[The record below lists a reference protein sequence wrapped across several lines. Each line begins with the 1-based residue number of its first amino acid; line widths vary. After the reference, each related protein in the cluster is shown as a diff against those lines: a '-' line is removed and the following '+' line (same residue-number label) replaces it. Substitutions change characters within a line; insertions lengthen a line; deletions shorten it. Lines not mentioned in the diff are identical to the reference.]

1 MDTELAK
8 QIADGESNAGP
19 LLVSYLGPK
28 MAGYA
33 DRIAADLSAADR
45 DEVVQ
50 RALERVV
57 QRIPLYDP
65 AKGSLATWARPFVR
79 RAAQTWRRDHP
90 GGAPTS
96 LDRLPDLAD
105 PAPDDPNPDTE
116 RRSSAI
122 SSLLLDLTSTDQH
135 IIQLRLTERLSFHA
149 IAKLLLDD
157 PDPTAERLTR
167 FEAACRKRLTRA
179 VSKLRKLAADHPDLQ
194 DLG

>member
-8 QIADGESNAGP
+8 LITGGELNAGP

-28 MAGYA
+28 MGGYA

-45 DEVVQ
+45 DEIVQ

-57 QRIPLYDP
+57 QRIHRYDP

-79 RAAQTWRRDHP
+79 RAAQTWQHSHP

-96 LDRLPDLAD
+96 LDTLPDLAD
-105 PAPDDPNPDTE
+105 PAPDEPDPDIE
-116 RRSSAI
+116 RRSAAI
-122 SSLLLDLTSTDQH
+122 SSLLQDLTSTDQH
-135 IIQLRLTERLSFHA
+135 IIQLRLAERLTFPA

-157 PDPTAERLTR
+157 PEPTAERLTR
-167 FEAACRKRLTRA
+167 FEAACRKRFTRA
-179 VSKLRKLAADHPDLQ
+179 VNKLRKLAADHPDLQ
-194 DLG
+194 DLA